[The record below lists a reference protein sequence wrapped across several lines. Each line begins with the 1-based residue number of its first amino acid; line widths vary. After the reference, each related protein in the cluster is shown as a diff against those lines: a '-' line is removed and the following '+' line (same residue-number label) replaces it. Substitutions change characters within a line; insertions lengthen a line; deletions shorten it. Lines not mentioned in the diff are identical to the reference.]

1 VASSAASADGMT
13 VSYSN
18 GTATIAWSIKSLSV
32 ISNAIAD
39 ADRMAILDQ
48 STNDQKAVELSTL
61 KTYFQSGLSQG
72 FAGTSSS
79 GTTHTFN
86 HNLNTYDVIVQVYD
100 ASNYE
105 TVYADVDRTS
115 VNQVVVTTAA
125 SANIR
130 CLINNVG

>member
-1 VASSAASADGMT
+1 
-13 VSYSN
+13 
-18 GTATIAWSIKSLSV
+18 L
-32 ISNAIAD
+32 
-39 ADRMAILDQ
+39 AILDQ
-48 STNDQKAVELSTL
+48 STNVQKWIALSTL
-61 KTYFQSGLSQG
+61 KTYFQTGLSQG

-105 TVYADVDRTS
+105 TVYASVDRTS